1 MRVTGAASASIAA
14 RRASVTWKRSA
25 IAANDGTP
33 SRIETISPSRSMS
46 AYSSARPAQ
55 LGKGDGDVAF
65 RAREEAHLAV
75 HDVGQHPHT
84 VPLDLVLPAVAD
96 RNGRRG
102 RREHGAHGCILV
114 PMRAIWKGAVSF
126 GLVNVP
132 VRLFSATE
140 NHDVQFR
147 QVHEKD
153 GGRIKYQRVCSIDGE
168 EVPYSDIAKGYE
180 AADGQMVVLT
190 DEDLKSL
197 PTRSTKEIS
206 IEKFVPSEQIDPLL
220 FDKSYYLEPD
230 KTGLKP
236 YVLLRDALEKADR
249 MALVTVS
256 VRTRMTLAVLRVRDG
271 VIVLQTLLWADEVRA
286 PEFESLSEE
295 THATA
300 KELAMAS
307 SLVDSLSGDYEPEE
321 FEDDYAEAVTQLVAT
336 KIEGG
341 DITETP
347 EAKGE
352 ETEVVD
358 LLAALQRSVDKA
370 KAAKT
375 GGSSSES
382 GASDDRRG
390 DEDRDEDRG
399 EVADG
404 HEGDD
409 EEERREEDDGQEDA
423 AKTTT
428 KKAATKKAS

>member
-1 MRVTGAASASIAA
+1 
-14 RRASVTWKRSA
+14 
-25 IAANDGTP
+25 
-33 SRIETISPSRSMS
+33 
-46 AYSSARPAQ
+46 
-55 LGKGDGDVAF
+55 
-65 RAREEAHLAV
+65 
-75 HDVGQHPHT
+75 
-84 VPLDLVLPAVAD
+84 
-96 RNGRRG
+96 
-102 RREHGAHGCILV
+102 
-114 PMRAIWKGAVSF
+114 MRAIWKGAVSF

-153 GGRIKYQRVCSIDGE
+153 GGRIRYQRVCAIDGE

-180 AADGQMVVLT
+180 TSDGQMVVLS
-190 DEDLKSL
+190 DQDMKSL
-197 PTRSTKEIS
+197 PSRSSKEIS

-256 VRTRMTLAVLRVRDG
+256 IRTRMTLAVLRVREG

-295 THATA
+295 THATS
-300 KELAMAS
+300 KELAMAA
-307 SLVDSLSGDYEPEE
+307 SLVDSLSGDYEPDE
-321 FEDDYAEAVTQLVAT
+321 FEDDYSEAVEALVSS

-341 DITETP
+341 ELKEAP
-347 EAKGE
+347 ERAEE

-370 KAAKT
+370 KAAR
-375 GGSSSES
+375 GGS
-382 GASDDRRG
+382 GAGDADASDASDASDTSG
-390 DEDRDEDRG
+390 KG
-399 EVADG
+399 AKKT
-404 HEGDD
+404 
-409 EEERREEDDGQEDA
+409 A
-423 AKTTT
+423 AKKTAAKKTTAKKTSTT
-428 KKAATKKAS
+428 KKAAAKKASRKAS